1 MNKNWW
7 IVPAFIIGY
16 VALKKYQLA
25 KTFSVFFKS
34 LDFSDFRPLYPTVN
48 LIVQVNNPTDATA
61 EVQTIRGDLS
71 VNGDVVGTVLG
82 ITPSVLQSG
91 STLLKIPVTFNYAG
105 ITDTINVLRSGK
117 SGYRLDFNGTIMV
130 DYVNLPLV
138 FSYSL

>member
-7 IVPAFIIGY
+7 IIPAFIIGY

-25 KTFSVFFKS
+25 QTFSVFFKS

-61 EVQTIRGDLS
+61 EVQNIKGDLF
-71 VNGDVVGTVLG
+71 VNGVNVGSVLG

-105 ITDTINVLRSGK
+105 ITETIDILRTSQK
-117 SGYRLDFNGTIMV
+117 GYKLDFNGTIMV
-130 DYVNLPLV
+130 DYVTLPLV

>member
-25 KTFSVFFKS
+25 QTFSVFFKS

-48 LIVQVNNPTDATA
+48 LIVQVNNPTNATA
-61 EVQTIRGDLS
+61 EVQNIKGTLF
-71 VNGDVVGTVLG
+71 VNGQSVGTVLG

-91 STLLKIPVTFNYAG
+91 ASLL
-105 ITDTINVLRSGK
+105 S
-117 SGYRLDFNGTIMV
+117 S
-130 DYVNLPLV
+130 
-138 FSYSL
+138 S

>member
-7 IVPAFIIGY
+7 IIPAFIIGY

-25 KTFSVFFKS
+25 QTFSVFFKS

-48 LIVQVNNPTDATA
+48 LIVQVNNPTNATA
-61 EVQTIRGDLS
+61 EVQNIKGTLF
-71 VNGDVVGTVLG
+71 VNGQSVGTVLG

-91 STLLKIPVTFNYAG
+91 ASLLKIPVTFNYAG
-105 ITDTINVLRSGK
+105 IADTISALRNGQK
-117 SGYRLDFNGTIMV
+117 GYNLEFDGTIMV
-130 DYVNLPLV
+130 DYVTLPLV

>member
-7 IVPAFIIGY
+7 IIPAFIIGY

-25 KTFSVFFKS
+25 QTFSVFFKS

-48 LIVQVNNPTDATA
+48 LIVQVNNPTNASA
-61 EVQTIRGDLS
+61 EVQNIRGDLF
-71 VNGDVVGTVLG
+71 VNGQAVGTVLG

-105 ITDTINVLRSGK
+105 ITETINALRGGRSGYK
-117 SGYRLDFNGTIMV
+117 LEFNGTIMV
-130 DYVNLPLV
+130 DYVTLPLV